1 MSSEQPTDF
10 STMLST
16 LFPDREIRITDVLGN
31 EYTSSTVLFAK
42 REEKLLRVLT
52 RLRSSPIVGMA
63 ADLPTGSPQQ
73 QIQALLSILF
83 SAVQEDS
90 GILGILEEAFC
101 VVHPKVWAEV
111 QGKEAL
117 FEKDD
122 GEVFTPGN
130 AFSIMEM
137 ATAILPF
144 VVKPAQKILG
154 ALKAVQKPPKS

>member
-1 MSSEQPTDF
+1 MSSPEQTDF
-10 STMLST
+10 SQLLST

-31 EYTSSTVLFAK
+31 EYTSTAVLSAK

-52 RLRSSPIVGMA
+52 RLHTSPIVGMA
-63 ADLPTGSPQQ
+63 ADLPTGAPQQ
-73 QIQALLSILF
+73 QLQGLLGILL

-111 QGKEAL
+111 QGKEAD
-117 FEKDD
+117 FEKD
-122 GEVFTPGN
+122 GEVFTPGD

>member
-1 MSSEQPTDF
+1 MSSEQPTDLAAV
-10 STMLST
+10 LST

-31 EYTSSTVLFAK
+31 EYTSTTVLPAK

-52 RLRSSPIVGMA
+52 RLHTSPIVGMA
-63 ADLPTGSPQQ
+63 ADLPTGAPQQ
-73 QIQALLSILF
+73 QLQGLLGILL

-111 QGKEAL
+111 QGKEAS
-117 FEKDD
+117 FEKDGD
-122 GEVFTPGN
+122 VFTPGD

>member
-1 MSSEQPTDF
+1 MSSPEQTDF
-10 STMLST
+10 SQLLST

-31 EYTSSTVLFAK
+31 EYTSTAVLSAK

-52 RLRSSPIVGMA
+52 RLHTSPIVGMA
-63 ADLPTGSPQQ
+63 ADLPTGAPQQ
-73 QIQALLSILF
+73 QLQGLLGILL

-111 QGKEAL
+111 QDKEAD
-117 FEKDD
+117 FEKD
-122 GEVFTPGN
+122 GEVFTPGD

>member
-1 MSSEQPTDF
+1 MSSPEQTDF
-10 STMLST
+10 SQLLST

-31 EYTSSTVLFAK
+31 EYTSTAVLSAK

-52 RLRSSPIVGMA
+52 RLHTSPIVGMA
-63 ADLPTGSPQQ
+63 ADLPTGAPQQ
-73 QIQALLSILF
+73 QLQGLLGILL

-111 QGKEAL
+111 QGKEAD
-117 FEKDD
+117 FEKD
-122 GEVFTPGN
+122 GEVFTPGD

-154 ALKAVQKPPKS
+154 ALRAVQKPPKS

>member
-1 MSSEQPTDF
+1 MSSPEQTDF
-10 STMLST
+10 SQLLST

-31 EYTSSTVLFAK
+31 EYTSTAVLSAK

-52 RLRSSPIVGMA
+52 RLHTSPIVGMA
-63 ADLPTGSPQQ
+63 ADLPTGAPQQ
-73 QIQALLSILF
+73 QLQGLLGILL

-111 QGKEAL
+111 QGKEAD
-117 FEKDD
+117 FEKD
-122 GEVFTPGN
+122 GEVFTPGD

-154 ALKAVQKPPKS
+154 ALKAVQKPTKS